1 MKRKTAASSEPHLL
15 ASLGRVIRERRE
27 SMNITQEE
35 LAELT
40 DFDRTYISL
49 VERGKRNL
57 SVLNLQVIASALNQ
71 KVSDLLKEA
80 ERADHSRE

>member
-1 MKRKTAASSEPHLL
+1 MRRKTSASSESDLL
-15 ASLGRVIRERRE
+15 VLLGKVIRERRE
-27 SMNITQEE
+27 SASITQER

-57 SVLNLQVIASALNQ
+57 SILNLQVIATALDQ

-80 ERADHSRE
+80 ERAT

>member
-1 MKRKTAASSEPHLL
+1 MKRKTSVTSESDLL
-15 ASLGRVIRERRE
+15 ISLGKVIRKRRE
-27 SMNITQEE
+27 SVNITQEA

-40 DFDRTYISL
+40 NFDRTYISL

-57 SVLNLQVIASALNQ
+57 SILNLQVIASALNQ

-80 ERADHSRE
+80 ERAD

>member
-1 MKRKTAASSEPHLL
+1 MKRKTSVTTESDLL
-15 ASLGRVIRERRE
+15 VSLGKVIRQRRE
-27 SMNITQEE
+27 SMNITQEAF
-35 LAELT
+35 AELT

-49 VERGKRNL
+49 IERGKRNL

-80 ERADHSRE
+80 ERANQSRE

>member
-1 MKRKTAASSEPHLL
+1 MRRKTLASSNADLL
-15 ASLGRVIRERRE
+15 LSLGKVIRERRE
-27 SMNITQEE
+27 SVNLTQEQ

-57 SVLNLQVIASALNQ
+57 SILNLQVIATALNQ

-80 ERADHSRE
+80 ERAT

>member
-1 MKRKTAASSEPHLL
+1 MRRKTSATSESDLL
-15 ASLGRVIRERRE
+15 ASLGKVIRERRE
-27 SMNITQEE
+27 SVNITQER

-57 SVLNLQVIASALNQ
+57 SILNLQVIATALNQ

-80 ERADHSRE
+80 ERATQSRG

>member
-1 MKRKTAASSEPHLL
+1 VRRKTSATSESDLL
-15 ASLGRVIRERRE
+15 ASLGKVIRERRE
-27 SMNITQEE
+27 SVNITQER

-57 SVLNLQVIASALNQ
+57 SILNLQVIAAALHQ

-80 ERADHSRE
+80 ERATQSRR